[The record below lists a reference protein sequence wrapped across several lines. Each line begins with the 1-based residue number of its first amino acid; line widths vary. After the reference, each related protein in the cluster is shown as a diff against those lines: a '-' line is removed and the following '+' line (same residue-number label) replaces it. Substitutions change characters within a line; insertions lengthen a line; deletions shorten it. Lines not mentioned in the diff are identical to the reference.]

1 MKKRY
6 RNRRSHR
13 RAVVVLTAIIAFILS
28 AAVDHYGSAPQKQAS
43 TGLKIK
49 SDLEPEAIREAE
61 QRLVDLGYWAG
72 PIDQTFDLASR
83 QALIAFQK
91 VEGRKR
97 TGSLNAEELESLRR
111 AVRPKPLESSHAHVE
126 IDLKLQVLFI
136 VDASGIVSRILPVS
150 TGSGQPFTSEGWTR
164 RAITPTGRFTIQRKL
179 QGWHKSPLGLLYYP
193 SYILGG
199 IAIHGNPLVPAT
211 PASHGCIRIPMFAA
225 KEFSEMTPVGTAVI
239 VHDGSPLTP

>member
-1 MKKRY
+1 MERMV
-6 RNRRSHR
+6 
-13 RAVVVLTAIIAFILS
+13 RALRTIGHAVLAIAVATFIHTT
-28 AAVDHYGSAPQKQAS
+28 AVDYDGSPRQKQAS
-43 TGLKIK
+43 ASLK
-49 SDLEPEAIREAE
+49 SETPLDPEAIREAE
-61 QRLVDLGYWAG
+61 QRLADLGYWTG

-91 VEGRKR
+91 VEARKGA
-97 TGSLNAEELESLRR
+97 GSINAEELEVLRK
-111 AVRPKPLESSHAHVE
+111 AVRPRPLESSHAHIE

-136 VDASGIVSRILPVS
+136 IDARGIVTHILPVS

-164 RAITPTGRFTIQRKL
+164 RAITPTGRFTVQRKL

>member
-1 MKKRY
+1 MKKTY
-6 RNRRSHR
+6 RTRLSHR
-13 RAVVVLTAIIAFILS
+13 RAVVVLTAIIGFILS
-28 AAVDHYGSAPQKQAS
+28 AAVDHYGAAPQKQAS
-43 TGLKIK
+43 TTLKT
-49 SDLEPEAIREAE
+49 EAPLDPDEIREAE
-61 QRLVDLGYWAG
+61 QRLADLGYWTG
-72 PIDQTFDLASR
+72 PIDRTFDLASR

-97 TGSLNAEELESLRR
+97 TGSINAEELEALRK

-136 VDASGIVSRILPVS
+136 VDARGIVSHILPVS
-150 TGSGQPFTSEGWTR
+150 TGSGQLFTSEGWSR
-164 RAITPTGRFTIQRKL
+164 RAITPTGRFTVQRKL

-193 SYILGG
+193 TYILGG

-225 KEFSEMTPVGTAVI
+225 EELSEMTPVGTAVI